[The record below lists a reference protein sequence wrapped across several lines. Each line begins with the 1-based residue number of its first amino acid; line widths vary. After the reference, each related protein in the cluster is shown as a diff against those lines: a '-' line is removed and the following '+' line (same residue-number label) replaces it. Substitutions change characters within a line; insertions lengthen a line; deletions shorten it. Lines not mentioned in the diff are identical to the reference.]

1 MDYWVERRSRPPT
14 RVPRRR
20 LPRGTREGAV
30 AEGGETVEPILD
42 AFGAY
47 GTCAMF
53 TVYNVRLAQAF
64 SSLRPFGPRSTGDA
78 PAQALVL
85 LILIGFREEVQMT
98 VSHNIKNNDM
108 LYFLLFSVV
117 LIPFQ
122 FIADVVLRCRGA
134 FPARMRLVCS
144 AQVFTLS
151 VLELFH
157 GWKIYDYLIYTRY
170 RFLQR
175 ETRWEGLED
184 SLDECIDESV
194 RTLDQMCFS
203 SQYYM
208 MMTVAA
214 AASISLPFRTRR
226 DRDRRSS
233 RDAGPKRPKFGPEAF
248 SDGHES
254 YQ

>member
-1 MDYWVERRSRPPT
+1 MGLCEQVYFDPALVDIIDGAFYYWSELKQKT
-14 RVPRRR
+14 LKL
-20 LPRGTREGAV
+20 LPKWIIGSSAEQAADKGPEEKTAKRDLEGAV

-47 GTCAMF
+47 STCAMF
-53 TVYNVRLAQAF
+53 TVYNVRLGVAGTRLF
-64 SSLRPFGPRSTGDA
+64 VEFGAVRTAVDGRC
-78 PAQALVL
+78 PAQVFVL

-98 VSHNIKNNDM
+98 KLYNIKNNDM

-122 FIADVVLRCRGA
+122 FIAD
-134 FPARMRLVCS
+134 
-144 AQVFTLS
+144 VFTLS

-175 ETRWEGLED
+175 ETRWKGLED

-208 MMTVAA
+208 MMTVQARPRR
-214 AASISLPFRTRR
+214 PFPSMRLVSRR
-226 DRDRRSS
+226 
-233 RDAGPKRPKFGPEAF
+233 GPNRLL
-248 SDGHES
+248 
-254 YQ
+254 

>member
-1 MDYWVERRSRPPT
+1 M
-14 RVPRRR
+14 
-20 LPRGTREGAV
+20 
-30 AEGGETVEPILD
+30 
-42 AFGAY
+42 
-47 GTCAMF
+47 
-53 TVYNVRLAQAF
+53 
-64 SSLRPFGPRSTGDA
+64 
-78 PAQALVL
+78 L

-98 VSHNIKNNDM
+98 KLYNIKNNDM

-122 FIADVVLRCRGA
+122 FIAD
-134 FPARMRLVCS
+134 
-144 AQVFTLS
+144 VFTLS

-175 ETRWEGLED
+175 ETRWKGLED

-208 MMTVAA
+208 MMTVLTQRGFQPFPNFNLVKMASTRCHAA
-214 AASISLPFRTRR
+214 ATP
-226 DRDRRSS
+226 SS
-233 RDAGPKRPKFGPEAF
+233 
-248 SDGHES
+248 
-254 YQ
+254 